1 MKSKTAIDDITADI
15 RNKLTLPKTVLK
27 AVSQGKELKKE
38 IIEKALEDL
47 NEASRLVNAI
57 LTKFPAKNLPFSNS

>member
-1 MKSKTAIDDITADI
+1 MKKAAIE
-15 RNKLTLPKTVLK
+15 

-38 IIEKALEDL
+38 IIEKALKDL